1 MNIQEAT
8 KLAMKELLT
17 MTRKEWKESHQAQV
31 LPTNDSFLNCILS
44 SNDGKCL
51 VRYWQPSADDLMAD
65 DWHVVGEKTMTEKIK
80 GLEVDL
86 EIQEN
91 KQTPTKKQ

>member
-8 KLAMKELLT
+8 KLATKELLT

-65 DWHVVGEKTMTEKIK
+65 DW
-80 GLEVDL
+80 EVINPIRD
-86 EIQEN
+86 QELL
-91 KQTPTKKQ
+91 KQF

>member
-1 MNIQEAT
+1 
-8 KLAMKELLT
+8 
-17 MTRKEWKESHQAQV
+17 MTRKEWGGSHQTQI
-31 LPTNDSFLNCILS
+31 LPTNDSFLHCIVT
-44 SNDGKCL
+44 SNDGKHL

-65 DWHVVGEKTMTEKIK
+65 DWEVVGEKTMTEKIK